1 MDVFFANLKVA
12 PYLAVVA
19 GEEGVVVL
27 EVVTAENIGLNTGVN
42 CQAGV
47 AAGARVPG
55 RGAVRDTAVSSR
67 KGGSV
72 EAGAAASSEKKC
84 WGRYSGLAR
93 DSSGLGLGGRVLTV
107 MITCRE
113 SVTSG
118 RHVTK
123 YLLGG
128 SGGRVTGALV
138 LVLVASTSLDAVTFA
153 GAIRVI

>member
-1 MDVFFANLKVA
+1 MVVFFANLKVA
-12 PYLAVVA
+12 PYLAAVA
-19 GEEGVVVL
+19 GEVVVL
-27 EVVTAENIGLNTGVN
+27 VLVTAENIGLNTGVN

-55 RGAVRDTAVSSR
+55 RGALRDTAVSSR

-72 EAGAAASSEKKC
+72 EAGAAAAASSEKKC

-123 YLLGG
+123 
-128 SGGRVTGALV
+128 
-138 LVLVASTSLDAVTFA
+138 
-153 GAIRVI
+153 

>member
-1 MDVFFANLKVA
+1 MAA
-12 PYLAVVA
+12 VA
-19 GEEGVVVL
+19 GEVVVVL
-27 EVVTAENIGLNTGVN
+27 VTAENIGLNTGVN

-55 RGAVRDTAVSSR
+55 RGALRDTAVSSR

-72 EAGAAASSEKKC
+72 EAGAAAASSEKKC

-123 YLLGG
+123 
-128 SGGRVTGALV
+128 
-138 LVLVASTSLDAVTFA
+138 
-153 GAIRVI
+153 